1 MVTCLVESGHHPRL
15 RHRDKHPVT
24 ISPLESA
31 FTNCDARNPFR
42 IRFYENCR
50 VSPTIFLS
58 FFFRPSLHSTHQL
71 SVVPFFSTSY
81 ELQISQSLWFDIHTK
96 CPGGVPHFLAAFVA
110 NLHLYFQSLPR
121 CSSRNPFSFHAFA
134 SLPGVC
140 NPLLFCSPLNSL
152 FATRHFVSLFSR
164 AWAPPFPGVLKV
176 IQNTGTLSLS
186 KCAVTRSGDVSP
198 LECAV
203 AKKTEEG

>member
-96 CPGGVPHFLAAFVA
+96 CPGGVPHFLAAFRCKSA
-110 NLHLYFQSLPR
+110 PLFSITSAMLLPQ
-121 CSSRNPFSFHAFA
+121 PFSFHAFA
-134 SLPGVC
+134 SL
-140 NPLLFCSPLNSL
+140 PLLFCSPLNSL
-152 FATRHFVSLFSR
+152 FATRHFVSLIFKSLG
-164 AWAPPFPGVLKV
+164 APPFRA
-176 IQNTGTLSLS
+176 S
-186 KCAVTRSGDVSP
+186 
-198 LECAV
+198 
-203 AKKTEEG
+203 